1 VTLSVWEPLEQNPG
15 HAALVRA
22 LERHHD
28 AAAASATRSFF
39 ALGEVGEVRS
49 LLLAGGLFRE
59 VSLHSA
65 VLTVRFASPEH
76 FVWLE
81 MLPSHLE
88 NPVAQMDVHALSV
101 LVSEVN
107 TALYPY
113 VTSDGLAFPM
123 QAHLV
128 TARK

>member
-1 VTLSVWEPLEQNPG
+1 M
-15 HAALVRA
+15 H
-22 LERHHD
+22 
-28 AAAASATRSFF
+28 SFF
-39 ALGEVGEVRS
+39 ALGEASAVRS
-49 LLLAGGLFRE
+49 LLAGGLFRE
-59 VSLHSA
+59 VHLHTA
-65 VLTVRFASPEH
+65 VLPVRFASPEQ

-81 MLPSHLE
+81 MLHSHLE

-107 TALYPY
+107 AALQPY

-128 TARK
+128 NARK